1 MEAQAT
7 RRRVIVGH
15 ARECVVEIGSDER
28 ARVKLRRSSGH
39 PVCGDWVEVS
49 ADGEQVV
56 AIAERRN
63 AFPRADRRGRKR
75 IVAANLDRIVVV
87 TAPRPEPTRD
97 LINRYLVAAA
107 NVGIPAAVC
116 LNKADLLGPADERHW
131 RALARRYRGL
141 GYPFCRSSTK
151 RSGGLTAL
159 RRLLATGTS
168 ILVGQSG
175 VGKSSLINRLLPGV
189 ELPTRKLSAAT
200 GKGRHTTTATT
211 LYRLPGGGEVVDS
224 PGVWEYGI
232 WRMSAAEIARGFV
245 EFAPYLGRCRFADCR
260 HLVEPDCAI
269 EAAARDGSI
278 AGERLDSYRRI
289 VAAIEST
296 AR

>member
-15 ARECVVEIGSDER
+15 ASECVVETGPGAR
-28 ARVKLRRSSGH
+28 ARVNLRRSSGH
-39 PVCGDWVEVS
+39 PVCGDWVDV
-49 ADGEQVV
+49 DGGRVV

-107 NVGIPAAVC
+107 NVGIPAAIC
-116 LNKADLLGPADERHW
+116 LNKIDLLDPTDERQW
-131 RALARRYRGL
+131 RSLALLYRRL

-151 RSGGLTAL
+151 RRGGMSAL
-159 RRLLATGTS
+159 KRLLATGTS

-189 ELPTRKLSAAT
+189 ELPTRKLSTAT

-211 LYRLPGGGEVVDS
+211 LYHLSGGGEVVDS

-245 EFAPYLGRCRFADCR
+245 EFAPHLGRCRFADCR
-260 HLVEPDCAI
+260 HLVEPECAI
-269 EAAARDGSI
+269 ESAAHAGSI
-278 AGERLDSYRRI
+278 AGERLASYRRI

-296 AR
+296 GR